1 MAEETKDKVEYISN
15 VPNEIVFVGCILNNP
30 DNIVEYGQWIRS
42 KYDFYSECTRFFY
55 DSFEVMYQSRTQKFT
70 KENINIFMSEN
81 SDRLKEY
88 KQYNGYKLLEQ
99 WILMAKEEDIN
110 KSYKVLKKYSLLRE
124 YQRNGF
130 NIDKIVNHKKFN
142 TWKAQDIYRL
152 IRSKCDKINTVINEN
167 ENAIVL
173 NQNVVTLVD
182 SKLEKPDMGLI
193 TPYFQWNELFRGLI
207 TSSFMCVGMLSNAGK
222 SRFMMKLIAYITLF
236 QKQKCMVMLN
246 EMTEESMQTCMLTTV
261 INNPEFQTLHNI
273 NLVKPEREISLGL
286 YKDDSGDYIYR
297 NKDENGKFIETVD
310 EYKQRL
316 YKESEEYRKVIA
328 IAKWI
333 ENEQRGLIYCKD
345 MCGDYSDQSL
355 EFEIK
360 KANLTNGIKYFF
372 YDTLKQDINV
382 FNGKYGDWSQL
393 KATAT
398 KLSELA
404 KNLNAFVYGSI
415 QLTDDAQLINPDELT
430 SNNVANAK
438 QMKHVLD
445 VMNLFAEIPKK
456 MYGKYQY
463 YSNDDINNDWGE
475 PVAKELDHNKRYY
488 IDTVDKNRYGR
499 KEKLLFSLD
508 LDLNQWFEEGIVF
521 RK

>member
-1 MAEETKDKVEYISN
+1 
-15 VPNEIVFVGCILNNP
+15 
-30 DNIVEYGQWIRS
+30 
-42 KYDFYSECTRFFY
+42 
-55 DSFEVMYQSRTQKFT
+55 
-70 KENINIFMSEN
+70 
-81 SDRLKEY
+81 
-88 KQYNGYKLLEQ
+88 
-99 WILMAKEEDIN
+99 
-110 KSYKVLKKYSLLRE
+110 
-124 YQRNGF
+124 
-130 NIDKIVNHKKFN
+130 
-142 TWKAQDIYRL
+142 
-152 IRSKCDKINTVINEN
+152 
-167 ENAIVL
+167 
-173 NQNVVTLVD
+173 
-182 SKLEKPDMGLI
+182 
-193 TPYFQWNELFRGLI
+193 
-207 TSSFMCVGMLSNAGK
+207 
-222 SRFMMKLIAYITLF
+222 
-236 QKQKCMVMLN
+236 
-246 EMTEESMQTCMLTTV
+246 MLTTV
-261 INNPEFQTLHNI
+261 INNPEFQGLHNI
-273 NLVKPEREISLGL
+273 KLIKPEREISLGL
-286 YKDDSGDYIYR
+286 YKDDNGDYIYR
-297 NKDENGKFIETVD
+297 NKNENGKFIETVD

-333 ENEQRGLIYCKD
+333 ENEQKGLIYCKD

-372 YDTLKQDINV
+372 YDTLKQDVNV

-415 QLTDDAQLINPDELT
+415 QLTDDVQLIPPDELT

-438 QMKHVLD
+438 QMKHILD

-456 MYGKYQY
+456 KYCKYQY
-463 YSNDDINNDWGE
+463 YSDNDINNDWGE
-475 PVAKELDHNKRYY
+475 PVAKELDRNKRYY